1 MLLSSP
7 ARNTR
12 SAPLEIPHDSRHWRK
27 LDSSV
32 PVYNFKPLENQLG
45 GTLSPERLEN
55 QLGGTLSPER
65 LVAFLSTVWCACDG
79 AGYAVARGICGA
91 FVGFGILVLVFCLK
105 IQTEEQS
112 MVE

>member
-12 SAPLEIPHDSRHWRK
+12 SAPLEVPHDSRHWRK

-45 GTLSPERLEN
+45 GTLSPERL
-55 QLGGTLSPER
+55 
-65 LVAFLSTVWCACDG
+65 VAFLSTVWCACDG
-79 AGYAVARGICGA
+79 AGYAVARGTCGA